1 MPHGIAGRR
10 LNRKPAHRKAM
21 LRNMVTSLIMHER
34 IKTTDE
40 KAKELRIVAE
50 KLVTLA
56 KRGDLHARRQ
66 ALRVIRSLDAMKKL
80 FDDYGPRFAKRPGG
94 YTRIT
99 KVGFRHG
106 DNANMSMI
114 EYLPAEQKEAP
125 ATKKTTS
132 RRKPAA
138 KKAAEKKPAAKK
150 AAAKKPAAKKA
161 AAKADTVKAKAKT
174 AKPKK
179 QTVKPKAAPKMKTIK
194 SAAKGKK

>member
-1 MPHGIAGRR
+1 MPHQISGRR

-21 LRNMVTSLIMHER
+21 LRNMVTSLIVREK

-56 KRGDLHARRQ
+56 KKGDVHARRQ
-66 ALRVIRSLDAMKKL
+66 ALRVIRSIDAMKKL
-80 FDDYGPRFAKRPGG
+80 FDDYGPRFAKRNGG

-106 DNANMSMI
+106 DNAKMAVI
-114 EYLPAEQKEAP
+114 EYLPSEEKKDTAP
-125 ATKKTTS
+125 KTST

-138 KKAAEKKPAAKK
+138 KKAAATK
-150 AAAKKPAAKKA
+150 
-161 AAKADTVKAKAKT
+161 
-174 AKPKK
+174 
-179 QTVKPKAAPKMKTIK
+179 KAAPKKAVDKDANKAALKRT
-194 SAAKGKK
+194 AAKAKDSAKTASKKTVVKKSTAKVKDK